1 MSAHVLPI
9 AFFLGGALL
18 APWIDAR
25 VPRIGP
31 NDLGKSLFH
40 VIGAVAALD
49 AMALLFAVVAG
60 DGTPARR
67 FLALFVVVLP
77 CATYICLAKFWLLKL
92 VASRAP
98 SWR

>member
-1 MSAHVLPI
+1 MSAQVLPI
-9 AFFLGGALL
+9 AFFLGGAIL

-25 VPRIGP
+25 IPRIGP

-40 VIGAVAALD
+40 VIGAIAALE
-49 AMALLFAVVAG
+49 AMVLLSPVVAG

-77 CATYICLAKFWLLKL
+77 FATYICLAKFWLLKL

>member
-18 APWIDAR
+18 APWIDSR

-49 AMALLFAVVAG
+49 AMALLFPVVAG

-67 FLALFVVVLP
+67 FLALFAVVLP
-77 CATYICLAKFWLLKL
+77 WATYVCLAKFWLLKL

-98 SWR
+98 SCR